1 MTQMIPIE
9 NSRQVGIL
17 VASSIS
23 ILIAAASV
31 GLRLVA
37 KSIWNRF
44 DCSDCCIIAALL
56 CSVAL
61 HACCLCLVT
70 HGGFGFH
77 ITEIHQR
84 FGPAT
89 VTFFFKGIMSFS
101 LLWNATVCFSK
112 LSVLLMYAAMIP
124 KSSML
129 KWARALGG
137 LITIWNI
144 ANIITV
150 LLLCRPFAKNWDFE
164 LLGTCGSQ
172 PTFYFAMGFLN
183 LVADAKLSCC
193 RCHISTTCNWLGAR
207 S

>member
-1 MTQMIPIE
+1 
-9 NSRQVGIL
+9 
-17 VASSIS
+17 
-23 ILIAAASV
+23 
-31 GLRLVA
+31 
-37 KSIWNRF
+37 
-44 DCSDCCIIAALL
+44 
-56 CSVAL
+56 
-61 HACCLCLVT
+61 
-70 HGGFGFH
+70 
-77 ITEIHQR
+77 
-84 FGPAT
+84 
-89 VTFFFKGIMSFS
+89 MSFS

-172 PTFYFAMGFLN
+172 PTFYFAMWFLN
-183 LVADAKLSCC
+183 LVADAIIIVLPMPYLYNLQLAWRKKLAAMALLS
-193 RCHISTTCNWLGAR
+193 IGIG
-207 S
+207 

>member
-1 MTQMIPIE
+1 
-9 NSRQVGIL
+9 
-17 VASSIS
+17 
-23 ILIAAASV
+23 
-31 GLRLVA
+31 
-37 KSIWNRF
+37 
-44 DCSDCCIIAALL
+44 
-56 CSVAL
+56 
-61 HACCLCLVT
+61 
-70 HGGFGFH
+70 
-77 ITEIHQR
+77 
-84 FGPAT
+84 
-89 VTFFFKGIMSFS
+89 MSFS

-183 LVADAKLSCC
+183 LVADAIIIVLPMPYLYNLRLAWRKKLAAMALLSMG
-193 RCHISTTCNWLGAR
+193 IG
-207 S
+207 